1 MLIKKHQQAFHAQK
15 LSFWWPQAGD
25 KTPACRVHFLHSRRV
40 VYTHARISFRSA
52 NTKFTYSLLS
62 AGKLPWNDWS
72 LFLHQSVHSASESFG
87 IWLAPF
93 YS

>member
-1 MLIKKHQQAFHAQK
+1 MLIKKQQASHALRVSATSGRQNTLSGLCFITLK
-15 LSFWWPQAGD
+15 SAFSFW
-25 KTPACRVHFLHSRRV
+25 
-40 VYTHARISFRSA
+40 SA

-72 LFLHQSVHSASESFG
+72 LFLHQSVHSARESFG
-87 IWLAPF
+87 IWLAPL